1 MRLRATSIVLAGLI
15 AASLSG
21 CTFGAVQATQLT
33 YDPSDGIGAEVGDV
47 QVRNALLLTEDG
59 ETAALVVALVNSG
72 DTGVQLAVSWD
83 AESGRVERTVSVPAG
98 ETVSLGAEADVLALE
113 GVDAQ
118 PGSLFPVYF
127 QYGDEEG
134 QELDVPVLDG
144 ALNEYADL
152 VPGE

>member
-21 CTFGAVQATQLT
+21 CTFGAVQATRLA

-47 QVRNALLLTEDG
+47 QVRNALLVTEDG
-59 ETAALVVALVNSG
+59 ETAALVVALVNAG
-72 DTGVQLAVSWD
+72 ERRVQLAVSWD
-83 AESGRVERTVSVPAG
+83 SESGRVEESISVPAG
-98 ETVSLGAEADVLALE
+98 ETVSLGAEEDTLTLE

-118 PGSLFPVYF
+118 PGSLFPIYF

-134 QELDVPVLDG
+134 QELGVPVLDG
-144 ALNEYADL
+144 ALDEYAAF

>member
-21 CTFGAVQATQLT
+21 CTFGAVQATQLA

-47 QVRNALLLTEDG
+47 KVRNALLLTENG

-83 AESGRVERTVSVPAG
+83 AQSGRVERTVSVPAG
-98 ETVSLGAEADVLALE
+98 ETVSLGAEAAVLTLE
-113 GVDAQ
+113 SVDAQ

-127 QYGDEEG
+127 QYGDEAG
-134 QELDVPVLDG
+134 QELGVPVLDG

-152 VPGE
+152 VPSE